1 MPTPSLQAKRAY
13 YAKARQSNYTASL
26 RLAGFDTSPADGER
40 KLPSRESVRSAYR
53 SEV

>member
-1 MPTPSLQAKRAY
+1 MPTPCLRAKRAY

-53 SEV
+53 CEV